1 MKKILLVRTFRSV
14 GTGGPVV
21 PLELLYI
28 ASSIE
33 KSFKDKYEIKIL
45 DTGIGQLDL
54 NDIEREVRSFS
65 PDIIL
70 LNGLI
75 WEADLVHNI
84 AELSKKINQ
93 TTLILAQGQL
103 PTLAKGYSLKD
114 KNIDYCIIGEAD
126 STVVELLEALE
137 DGDNLSQIKGI
148 IYKKD
153 NQIYDGGIRDYI
165 EDLDEFGISSSAW
178 DLINIK
184 EYAKYSNWNGSLK
197 EKFYIPILTS
207 RGCPFD
213 CVFCCNKDVI
223 GKKFRARSPKNVFDE
238 IKFLHDKYNVK
249 EIHFFD
255 AVFNYDVERAKEIC
269 NLIIDSGLK
278 LSLAF
283 PHGIRADIM
292 NDQLIDLLRRA
303 GTYKLV
309 YGVETASLRL
319 QKEIKKNLDIN
330 QVKDIIRKTSDV
342 GIIVGGYFMLG
353 FPTESYEEMQ
363 ETINFAVGSDL
374 DLAAFFKVTLYKEA
388 LKRYY
393 DAMDLV
399 EKGETFPH
407 EFEDF
412 SYYSKKRSNAEI
424 SAIELNNV
432 ILEAQQRFYLNFS
445 RISRG
450 LLKFPHKIAFL
461 KNLINAVA
469 LIIQAYLIR
478 SLASSQSTHK
488 DTKKVV

>member
-1 MKKILLVRTFRSV
+1 MKKILLIRTFRFV

-28 ASSIE
+28 ASAIE

-45 DTGIGQLDL
+45 DGGIGQLDL
-54 NDIEREVRSFS
+54 DDIGEEIRFFS
-65 PDIIL
+65 PDMIL

-84 AELSKKINQ
+84 AALSKEISQ
-93 TTLILAQGQL
+93 DILTLVQGQL
-103 PTLAKGYSLKD
+103 PTLAKESSLKD
-114 KNIDYCIIGEAD
+114 ENIDYCLIGEPD
-126 STVVELLEALE
+126 ITIVEFLGALE
-137 DGDNLSQIKGI
+137 EDSDLSQIKGI

-153 NQIYDGGIRDYI
+153 NKIYGGGPRDYI
-165 EDLDEFGISSSAW
+165 EDLDSFSISPLAW

-223 GKKFRARSPKNVFDE
+223 GKRFRARSPKNVFDE
-238 IKFLHDKYNVK
+238 IKFLHHKYGVK
-249 EIHFFD
+249 EIHIFD
-255 AVFNYDVERAKEIC
+255 AVFNYDIKRAKEIC

-278 LSLAF
+278 LSIAF

-292 NDQLIDLLRRA
+292 TYELIDLFKKA

-309 YGVETASLRL
+309 YGVETASSRL
-319 QKEIKKNLDIN
+319 QKEIKKNLDMS
-330 QVKDIIRKTSDV
+330 QVKDIIKKTSDT

-353 FPTESYEEMQ
+353 FPTESYNEMQ
-363 ETINFAVGSDL
+363 ETIKFAVGSSL
-374 DLAAFFKVTLYKEA
+374 DVAAFFKVSLYDYA
-388 LKRYY
+388 LEEYNL
-393 DAMDLV
+393 AMDSV
-399 EKGETFPH
+399 EKGDKFPRG
-407 EFEDF
+407 FESF
-412 SYYSKKRSNAEI
+412 SYYSKKRSNTEI
-424 SAIELNNV
+424 SAFELNNL

-445 RISRG
+445 RISKG
-450 LLKFPHKIAFL
+450 LFKSSHKIAFL
-461 KNLINAVA
+461 KNLINAIA
-469 LIIQAYLIR
+469 LMIQAYLIR
-478 SLASSQSTHK
+478 TLSSN
-488 DTKKVV
+488 KKETTV